1 MRFDIVMKSREA
13 KELTLEGYPNLI
25 NDLQATGLNF
35 SWSNN
40 QTTRVQCKLDR
51 ILVNSKWLLH
61 HADSFVQYL
70 SPGLSDHSPLKVS
83 LHNGVSFGKK
93 PFKYFKMWEFHP
105 HFDDL
110 VKQAWQ
116 TDFIGSPLF
125 KLVKK
130 LQHTKRIIKNWDFSV
145 FRPFY
150 SSLARCKSDLDTA
163 QKDLTADPLNAQLQ
177 AHERGCKVNYLNLL
191 RYEESFHRQKSR
203 QTWLSE
209 GDRNSHY
216 FHAMTKAR
224 IARNSIR
231 LVQKQDSQYS
241 SDPQDIINHGVD
253 FFSSLLNREGSS
265 SVPSLPA
272 TRKLSGPDQEALCTP
287 AFDSVR
293 WDFLT
298 EAMKAFALPKKTLRQ
313 IEREIRNFLWVG
325 VDGKQKMH
333 AVNWN
338 TICTPLLEGGLGMR
352 RITTWNEASIGAR
365 FWEGTNLVASPL
377 PRPGIT

>member
-177 AHERGCKVNYLNLL
+177 AHERGCK
-191 RYEESFHRQKSR
+191 
-203 QTWLSE
+203 
-209 GDRNSHY
+209 
-216 FHAMTKAR
+216 
-224 IARNSIR
+224 
-231 LVQKQDSQYS
+231 
-241 SDPQDIINHGVD
+241 DIINHGVD

-287 AFDSVR
+287 GWLLALRNNGYDGLKNNCPTNWSVH
-293 WDFLT
+293 
-298 EAMKAFALPKKTLRQ
+298 K
-313 IEREIRNFLWVG
+313 
-325 VDGKQKMH
+325 
-333 AVNWN
+333 
-338 TICTPLLEGGLGMR
+338 
-352 RITTWNEASIGAR
+352 
-365 FWEGTNLVASPL
+365 
-377 PRPGIT
+377 